1 VKLKEKII
9 MNDEMEKISEEEL
22 EKISGGVCMQFPD
35 GWYVCT
41 DDKERRQ
48 VYGPFKDEE
57 KAWSVAAKNGYSYE
71 SIYGPVTAPAKE
83 R

>member
-1 VKLKEKII
+1 
-9 MNDEMEKISEEEL
+9 
-22 EKISGGVCMQFPD
+22 MQFPD

-57 KAWSVAAKNGYSYE
+57 KAWSVAAKNGYSYL
-71 SIYGPVTAPAKE
+71 IFPDTMARDKE
-83 R
+83 ACAF